1 MPEIIRHV
9 HVSWNGFFLTLG
21 ILVAL
26 LFVRRLL
33 PLDRR
38 QRGRIALVFLA
49 LSLLL
54 RLGGGALI
62 EAEAK
67 DAATAVTL
75 IAIFLEAFGIT
86 GFVALLVFD
95 IGFARVQ
102 VSVPSLVR
110 DILQGIALAVITI
123 AVLQA
128 AGVNVAGIITT
139 SAILTAVIGLA
150 LQSTISNLFAG
161 LSLQLDRTIGVGDWV
176 QIGNRQGRI
185 VEFRW
190 RSTLLITRDGDNV
203 ILPNSSLLA
212 NEVLNYSKPTREHR
226 ISVKIGI
233 AYKHPPNDVKKVLL
247 GGVAAVPGVLATP
260 APVCQLT
267 DFGDS
272 AIVYSILYWI
282 DDVQREPSIAGEVRT
297 RIWYGLQRAGLEVP
311 YPTRTLITHAEA
323 DARALAAEEHRD
335 RNVALAK
342 TEIFGGLE
350 PTERELL
357 ARVLKTQTF
366 ASGEEIIRQGE
377 DGTSLYLVR
386 DGQVGVRFAVDGA
399 EREVATLGPGE
410 FFGEM
415 SLMTGEPRRATCAAK
430 GDTSCYVIEHEA
442 LRRVLTA
449 KPQVAEIVSAALGR
463 RQSAL
468 EGERENL
475 SAEARAQ
482 RAKEN
487 SSRFLVRIRD
497 FFNLG

>member
-38 QRGRIALVFLA
+38 QRGRVALVFLA
-49 LSLLL
+49 LSLVL
-54 RLGGGALI
+54 RLGGGALVEI
-62 EAEAK
+62 DAK

-95 IGFARVQ
+95 IGFARVD

-123 AVLQA
+123 AVLQT

-176 QIGNRQGRI
+176 HIGSRVGRI

-190 RSTLLITRDGDNV
+190 RSTLLVTRDGDNV
-203 ILPNSSLLA
+203 ILPNTALLG

-226 ISVKIGI
+226 MWVRIGI
-233 AYKHPPNDVKKVLL
+233 AYKHPPNQVKKVLVGAV
-247 GGVAAVPGVLATP
+247 GGVPGVLATP
-260 APVCQLT
+260 PPDCFPT
-267 DFGDS
+267 EFGDS
-272 AIVYSILYWI
+272 AVTYAVRYWI
-282 DDVQREPSIAGEVRT
+282 DDVQREASIDGEIRT
-297 RIWYGLQRAGLEVP
+297 RLWYAVQRGGLEVP
-311 YPTRTLITHAEA
+311 FPTRTLITHAES
-323 DARALAAEEHRD
+323 DAAALEAEEQRDRSAALAR
-335 RNVALAK
+335 
-342 TEIFGGLE
+342 TELFGGLE

-357 ARVLKTQTF
+357 ARELKTQSF
-366 ASGEEIIRQGE
+366 ASGEQIIRQGD

-449 KPQVAEIVSAALGR
+449 KPDVAEIVSAALGR